1 MTTDVNSLFEQDAQ
15 ALMAADDDLLSV
27 AEMAQR
33 AKAIEKE
40 LADLEK
46 TVEEKKAA
54 LRKITEEALP
64 ARFQELGMTSFDMVD
79 GSKITIKPF
88 YNASIREE
96 TRGRAFEWLR
106 EQGYDDIIKNQV
118 SVRFGRKEDGLC
130 DGLVA
135 NLREQGYPVEHT
147 QKVEPQTLKAW
158 AKEMVE
164 RGRPLPADLF
174 GLYVGQRAVIKSA

>member
-1 MTTDVNSLFEQDAQ
+1 MTTDFNSLFEQDAS

-27 AEMAQR
+27 AEMARR
-33 AKAIEKE
+33 AKALEKE

-96 TRGRAFEWLR
+96 TRGRALEWLR
-106 EQGYDDIIKNQV
+106 EQGYDDIIKNLV
-118 SVRFGRKEDGLC
+118 SVRFGRKEDSLC
-130 DGLVA
+130 DGLIA
-135 NLREQGYPVEHT
+135 KLREQGYPVEHT